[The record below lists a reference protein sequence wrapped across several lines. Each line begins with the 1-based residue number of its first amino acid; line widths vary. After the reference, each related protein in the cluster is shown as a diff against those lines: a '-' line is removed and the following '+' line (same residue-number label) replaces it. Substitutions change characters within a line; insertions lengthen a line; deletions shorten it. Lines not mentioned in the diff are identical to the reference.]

1 VPPDLRSRGPRANV
15 ARMIKR
21 LLAAFSLFV
30 IVLPSL
36 AAAQGVTSS
45 ADPRATEAGRE
56 ILEKGGSAA
65 DAQMAMMLVLT
76 LVEPQ
81 SSGVGG
87 GGFFLYHD
95 AKTGEITT
103 IDGRETAPDAAK
115 PDRFLGK
122 DGKPRGFMDVV
133 PGGLSVGVPG
143 NIRLMQEVHKR
154 WGKLPWADLFA
165 PAIALA
171 DKGFEVTPVLHN
183 LMNSYADVWKDFPE
197 IRAIYYVDD
206 KPAPVGTVIKN
217 PAYATMLREVAA
229 RGPDAFYSGANAQAI
244 VKAVTQAPRNPAKM
258 TLADLAAYQAKE
270 RPAICTTY
278 RIYKVCGMAPPSS
291 GATTVFGILGM
302 LEAYDMKAMGK
313 DNVMSWHLLAEA
325 MQLAYADRGHYLG
338 DSDFVDVP
346 VKGLL
351 DKQYLAAR
359 RMLISPYGV
368 RSTYPVGTPPGA
380 EPRTPSGPVAEHG
393 TTHFVA
399 VDREGNVASM
409 TSTVES
415 IFGSHLVANG
425 YVLNNELTD
434 FTFASEQDGK
444 PVANR
449 VEAGKRPLSSM
460 SPTIVYGPDGQPILA
475 LGSAG
480 GKRIIMHVTKTLIG
494 VLDWGLTAEQ
504 AIALPNLFFDEQGAI
519 IEDNAMGKIL
529 AQQSAVFGKPIRP
542 ANFGSKVNA
551 AERTPT
557 GWRGAA
563 DPRTPGSWAT
573 ADPTAAA
580 E

>member
-1 VPPDLRSRGPRANV
+1 
-15 ARMIKR
+15 MIKR
-21 LLAAFSLFV
+21 LLAVFSLFV
-30 IVLPSL
+30 IAIPSL

-56 ILEKGGSAA
+56 ILAKGGSAA

-87 GGFFLYHD
+87 GGFFIYHD
-95 AKTGEITT
+95 AKTGQVTT
-103 IDGRETAPDAAK
+103 IDGREKAPAAAT

-154 WGKLPWADLFA
+154 WGKLPWADIFQ
-165 PAIALA
+165 PAIVLA

-183 LMNSYADVWKDFPE
+183 LMNAYADVWKDFPE
-197 IRAIYYVDD
+197 IRAIYYVDG
-206 KPAPVGTVIKN
+206 KPAPVGTIVRN
-217 PAYATMLREVAA
+217 PAYAKLLRDVAA
-229 RGPDAFYSGANAQAI
+229 RGPDAFYTGANAQAI
-244 VKAVTQAPRNPAKM
+244 VKAVTQAPRNQSKM
-258 TLADLAAYQAKE
+258 TLADLKAYEAKE
-270 RPAICTTY
+270 RPAVCTTY
-278 RIYKVCGMAPPSS
+278 RVYKVCGMGPPSS

-325 MQLAYADRGHYLG
+325 MQLAYADRGQYLG

-351 DKQYLAAR
+351 DKQYLASR
-359 RMLISPYGV
+359 RMLISPYTV
-368 RSTYPVGTPPGA
+368 RADYPVGTPPGS
-380 EPRTPSGPVAEHG
+380 EPRTASGPVNEHG

-399 VDREGNVASM
+399 VDRDGNVATM

-415 IFGSHLVANG
+415 IFGSQLIANG
-425 YVLNNELTD
+425 FVLNNELTD
-434 FTFASEQDGK
+434 FTFAPEQDGK

-449 VEAGKRPLSSM
+449 VEANKRPLSSM
-460 SPTIVYGPDGQPILA
+460 SPTIVYGPDGQVVLA

-480 GKRIIMHVTKTLIG
+480 GKRIIMHVAKTLIG
-494 VLDWGLTAEQ
+494 VLDWGLPAEQ
-504 AIALPNLFFDEQGAI
+504 AIARPNLFFDDQGAI
-519 IEDNAMGKIL
+519 IEDHAMGKEI
-529 AQQSAVFGKPIRP
+529 AQESAVFGKPIRP
-542 ANFGSKVNA
+542 ENFGSKVNA
-551 AERTPT
+551 VERTPT

-563 DPRTPGSWAT
+563 DPRTPGNWAT
-573 ADPTAAA
+573 DDPTAAA

>member
-1 VPPDLRSRGPRANV
+1 
-15 ARMIKR
+15 
-21 LLAAFSLFV
+21 
-30 IVLPSL
+30 
-36 AAAQGVTSS
+36 
-45 ADPRATEAGRE
+45 
-56 ILEKGGSAA
+56 
-65 DAQMAMMLVLT
+65 
-76 LVEPQ
+76 
-81 SSGVGG
+81 
-87 GGFFLYHD
+87 
-95 AKTGEITT
+95 
-103 IDGRETAPDAAK
+103 
-115 PDRFLGK
+115 K
-122 DGKPRGFMDVV
+122 DGKPRECMDVV
-133 PGGLSVGVPG
+133 TAGLSVGVPG
-143 NIRLMQEVHKR
+143 NISLMQEVHKR
-154 WGKLPWADLFA
+154 WGKLPWADLFE

-171 DKGFEVTPVLHN
+171 DKGFEVTPVLHD
-183 LMNSYADVWKDFPE
+183 LMNSYAAVCKDFPE

-206 KPAPVGTVIKN
+206 KPAKVGTIISN
-217 PAYATMLREVAA
+217 PAYANLLRDVAA
-229 RGPDAFYSGANAQAI
+229 RRPDAFYSGTNAKAI
-244 VKAVTQAPRNPAKM
+244 VKAVTQAPRNPARM

-270 RPAICTTY
+270 RPAVCTAY
-278 RIYKVCGMAPPSS
+278 RVYKVCGMGPPSS

-313 DNVMSWHLLAEA
+313 DNVMSWRLLAEA

-504 AIALPNLFFDEQGAI
+504 AIALPNLFFDE
-519 IEDNAMGKIL
+519 
-529 AQQSAVFGKPIRP
+529 
-542 ANFGSKVNA
+542 
-551 AERTPT
+551 
-557 GWRGAA
+557 
-563 DPRTPGSWAT
+563 
-573 ADPTAAA
+573 
-580 E
+580 

>member
-1 VPPDLRSRGPRANV
+1 MPRANV

-21 LLAAFSLFV
+21 ILAVLSLFV
-30 IVLPSL
+30 IALPSL

-56 ILEKGGSAA
+56 ILMKGGSAA
-65 DAQMAMMLVLT
+65 DAEMAMMLVLT

-95 AKTGEITT
+95 AETGQIAT
-103 IDGRETAPDAAK
+103 IDGREKAPAAAT

-143 NIRLMQEVHKR
+143 NIRLMEQVHKR
-154 WGKLPWADLFA
+154 WGKLAWADIFQ
-165 PAIALA
+165 PAIELA
-171 DKGFEVTPVLHN
+171 DKGFKVTPVLN
-183 LMNSYADVWKDFPE
+183 RFMTLYADVWKDFPE
-197 IRAIYYVDD
+197 LRAIYYVDG
-206 KPAPVGTVIKN
+206 KPAPVGTVIRN
-217 PAYATMLREVAA
+217 PAYAKLLRDIAA
-229 RGPDAFYSGANAQAI
+229 RGPDAFYTGANAQAI
-244 VKAVTQAPRNPAKM
+244 VSAVTQAPRNPSKM
-258 TLADLAAYQAKE
+258 TLADLKAYQAKE
-270 RPAICTTY
+270 RPAVCTY

-291 GATTVFGILGM
+291 GATTVQGILGM

-325 MQLAYADRGHYLG
+325 MQLAYADRGQYLG

-351 DKQYLAAR
+351 DKQYLASR
-359 RMLISPYGV
+359 RMLISPYSV
-368 RSTYPVGTPPGA
+368 RSDYPAGSPPGA
-380 EPRTPSGPVAEHG
+380 EPRTPTGPVDEHG

-399 VDREGNVASM
+399 VDRDGNVATM

-415 IFGSHLVANG
+415 IFGSQLVANG
-425 YVLNNELTD
+425 YILNNELTD
-434 FTFASEQDGK
+434 FTFVPEKDGK

-449 VEAGKRPLSSM
+449 VEANKRPLSSM
-460 SPTIVYGPDGQPILA
+460 SPTIVYGPDGKVILA

-494 VLDWGLTAEQ
+494 VLDWGLSAQ
-504 AIALPNLFFDEQGAI
+504 DAIALPNLFFDDQGAI
-519 IEDNAMGKIL
+519 IEDNAMGQKI
-529 AQQSAVFGKPIRP
+529 AQESAVFGKPIRP
-542 ANFGSKVNA
+542 EDFGSKVNA
-551 AERTPT
+551 IERTPT

-563 DPRTPGSWAT
+563 DPRTPGNWAT
-573 ADPTAAA
+573 DDPSAAA